1 MTLNFSNLL
10 KQQGTTR
17 KKKQLIF
24 FSIGFFYF
32 IIFYHIYTNLHSQLQ
47 MPFTYLLR
55 RNVVRLMNTE
65 LQLAPEAVI
74 MM

>member
-17 KKKQLIF
+17 KKKILF

-32 IIFYHIYTNLHSQLQ
+32 IIFSHIYTNLQLQ
-47 MPFTYLLR
+47 MPFTYLIR
-55 RNVVRLMNTE
+55 RNVVGLMNTE
-65 LQLAPEAVI
+65 LQLAPEAVL